1 MVSFKNL
8 WSTKFQLQ
16 LNEVLVPLH
25 LAASVVVDRCLLDTV
40 AFLMTDHNK
49 PLIKQRN
56 DTCMPGVICSQTK
69 YNLIFLIVTDLLHDL
84 NRLFIIIHSR
94 CFNRRLTKN
103 NKTYSTNN
111 YQLLK

>member
-16 LNEVLVPLH
+16 LNKVLVPLH

-40 AFLMTDHNK
+40 AFLTDHNK

-56 DTCMPGVICSQTK
+56 DTCMAGVICSQTK
-69 YNLIFLIVTDLLHDL
+69 YNLIFLIVTDLVHLA
-84 NRLFIIIHSR
+84 S
-94 CFNRRLTKN
+94 
-103 NKTYSTNN
+103 
-111 YQLLK
+111 